1 MMSISLPTLAASIW
15 NKLSLPPTWPV
26 YWLLSGKQ
34 LDPHNSF
41 GNICSDFGA
50 HENKICHCFRFPSS
64 ICHEVMGPDPMMSV
78 FWMLSFNPAFSLS
91 FFTLIKRLFSPSSL
105 SAIRVVSSAYLRLL
119 IPSGQFWFQL
129 AIHPAQ
135 HFTWCTLHV
144 S

>member
-15 NKLSLPPTWPV
+15 NKLSLPSTWPV

-50 HENKICHCFRFPSS
+50 QENKICHCFHFPSS
-64 ICHEVMGPDPMMSV
+64 ICHEVMGPDPMMLV
-78 FWMLSFNPAFSLS
+78 FRMLSFNPAFSLS
-91 FFTLIKRLFSPSSL
+91 SFTLIKRLFSPSSL
-105 SAIRVVSSAYLRLL
+105 SVIRVVSSAYLRLL
-119 IPSGQFWFQL
+119 IPSRQFWFQL

-135 HFTWCTLHV
+135 HFTWCTLHA